1 VLRQRFRVLALVHR
15 QALVTLMTDMKFL
28 ANNCKPRSV
37 DFIKARMDEL
47 RGSLDEQLDPAPF
60 QRKMSYNQA
69 LHMIKQFT
77 FLIKD
82 CNYLIEPEN

>member
-1 VLRQRFRVLALVHR
+1 
-15 QALVTLMTDMKFL
+15 MTETKYL
-28 ANNCKPRSV
+28 ANNCKTRGI
-37 DFIKARMDEL
+37 DFDKARMEEL

>member
-1 VLRQRFRVLALVHR
+1 
-15 QALVTLMTDMKFL
+15 MTDTKFL
-28 ANNCKPRSV
+28 VDNCKPRGV
-37 DFIKARMDEL
+37 VFVKERMDEL
-47 RGSLDEQLDPAPF
+47 RGSLDEQLDSAPF
-60 QRKMSYNQA
+60 QRKISYNHA

>member
-1 VLRQRFRVLALVHR
+1 MT
-15 QALVTLMTDMKFL
+15 VTKFL
-28 ANNCKPRSV
+28 ADNCKPRSV
-37 DFIKARMDEL
+37 DFVKERMAEL
-47 RGSLDEQLDPAPF
+47 RGSLDEQLDSALF

>member
-1 VLRQRFRVLALVHR
+1 MT
-15 QALVTLMTDMKFL
+15 VTKFL
-28 ANNCKPRSV
+28 ADNCKRRSV
-37 DFIKARMDEL
+37 DFVKERMAEL
-47 RGSLDEQLDPAPF
+47 RGSLDEQLDSAPF

>member
-1 VLRQRFRVLALVHR
+1 MSNTRFLP
-15 QALVTLMTDMKFL
+15 D
-28 ANNCKPRSV
+28 NCKPRGV
-37 DFIKARMDEL
+37 DFLKERMAEL
-47 RGSLDEQLDPAPF
+47 RGSLDEQLDSAPF

-69 LHMIKQFT
+69 LHIIKQFT